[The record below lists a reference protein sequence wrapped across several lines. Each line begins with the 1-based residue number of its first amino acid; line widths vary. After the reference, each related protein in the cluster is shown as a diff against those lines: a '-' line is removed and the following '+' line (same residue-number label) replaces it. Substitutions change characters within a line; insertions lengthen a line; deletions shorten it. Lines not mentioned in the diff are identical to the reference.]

1 MVSPKPPVQGQVL
14 KLNLDPTLGH
24 EQKGYRPVL
33 VVSATLF
40 NSHTGFS
47 WVIPITT
54 PLKGLPN
61 EVRLPEGLPVQGTL
75 LLSQLRSIDNEV
87 RLPEGLPVQGTL
99 LLSQLRSIDWRARP
113 FSVAC
118 SVPAPFLED
127 INARLSSVLVRE

>member
-1 MVSPKPPVQGQVL
+1 MVSPRPPVQGQVL
-14 KLNLDPTLGH
+14 KLDLNPALGH

-33 VVSATLF
+33 VVSGTLF

-75 LLSQLRSIDNEV
+75 LLSQLRSID
-87 RLPEGLPVQGTL
+87 
-99 LLSQLRSIDWRARP
+99 WRVRP

-118 SVPAPFLED
+118 SVPSSFLED
-127 INARLSSVLVRE
+127 INARLSSVLIRE

>member
-1 MVSPKPPVQGQVL
+1 MVSPEPPIQGQVL
-14 KLNLDPTLGH
+14 KLDLTPTLGH
-24 EQKGYRPVL
+24 EQKGYRPAL

-40 NSHTGFS
+40 NGQTGFC

-61 EVRLPEGLPVQGTL
+61 EA
-75 LLSQLRSIDNEV
+75 

-113 FSVAC
+113 FSIAC
-118 SVPAPFLED
+118 RVPSPFLED